1 MSSPKILELEEKI
14 NKMQV
19 NMTLYNKNSHTYNHT
34 GSNANLEEPI
44 VFDYSKRN
52 YGDLLSKQNYGI
64 KIGAGVNHI
73 NVKANALIRLDNS
86 NQNTDV
92 YITIRKNGNKLAEG
106 NFFQTGFSPFT
117 YHIYSEYLEVQEGD
131 LIELWL
137 AGSNADINV
146 LDGGEDIRQTQL
158 TVEVVA

>member
-1 MSSPKILELEEKI
+1 MSGPKILDLEKRI

-19 NMTLYNKNSHTYNHT
+19 NMTLYNKNGHTYNHT

-44 VFDYSKRN
+44 VFDYSRGN
-52 YGDLLSKQNYGI
+52 GNLLSKQNYGI
-64 KIGAGVNHI
+64 KIGAGINHV
-73 NVKANALIRLDNS
+73 NVKANALIRLDDS

-92 YITIRKNGNKLAEG
+92 YITIRKNSNKLAEG
-106 NFFQTGFSPFT
+106 NFYQTGFAPFT
-117 YHIYSEYLEVQEGD
+117 YAIYSEYLEVQEGD

-158 TVEVVA
+158 TVEVVD